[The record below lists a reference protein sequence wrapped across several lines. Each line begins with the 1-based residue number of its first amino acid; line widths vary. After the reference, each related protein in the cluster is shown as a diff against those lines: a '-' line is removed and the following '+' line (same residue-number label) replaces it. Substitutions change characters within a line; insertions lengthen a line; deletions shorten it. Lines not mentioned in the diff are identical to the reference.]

1 MIVGIYKIRFKEIN
15 FKYTVYIYNF
25 NILVKT
31 KKLETKNILNF
42 EKNNDKDFTFFLL
55 DMTVEIK

>member
-15 FKYTVYIYNF
+15 FKYTVYIYYF

-31 KKLETKNILNF
+31 KKIRNLKYF
-42 EKNNDKDFTFFLL
+42 KF
-55 DMTVEIK
+55 